1 MRIERE
7 RLVPTNEPF
16 VRFGGMRV
24 YPLNVITL
32 LVMVGDHP

>member
-7 RLVPTNEPF
+7 WLVLTNEPL

-24 YPLNVITL
+24 YPLNAITL
-32 LVMVGDHP
+32 LVMVGDYP